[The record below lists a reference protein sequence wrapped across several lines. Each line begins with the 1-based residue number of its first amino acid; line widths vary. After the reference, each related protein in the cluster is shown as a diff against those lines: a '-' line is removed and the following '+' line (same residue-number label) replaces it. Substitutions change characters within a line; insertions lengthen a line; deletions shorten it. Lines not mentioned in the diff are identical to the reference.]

1 MLTLNHF
8 RDKFGCYRFN
18 VGAIGKVGVCHDR
31 RRVAVDEND
40 AVSLF
45 AQHLAGLRTR
55 IIEFACLPDDDG
67 ARPYDEN
74 GLEICTL
81 RQGEVPVLVGLEYTK
96 KGIENKRSTLLDCE
110 RESAYTQT
118 GSSQQTHTIS
128 PQFEFGK
135 GSIVLPAFARTVIV
149 VLLLFTATLLHA
161 QSFVSP
167 HFRLEQLAP
176 RVYAAIAK
184 DEGGAGSNS
193 GLVDL
198 GDKTVV
204 FDSFLSPAAAKDLLK
219 AVDALGL
226 HPVEY
231 VVNSHFHNDHIR
243 GNQVFAANVTIISTA
258 KTRASIERVEPKQI
272 TWEIQNAQQLI
283 LDTETALADEPT
295 IIGRRDLQIM
305 LAYYRTI
312 SESHAQLRTRLPN
325 QTFTDRISLHGT
337 ARSVDI
343 IAMDGGH
350 TSGDC
355 VMILPDEHIAFVGD
369 LVSVGMH
376 PYLADGRTDDWVS
389 SLTAL
394 EKLPVGV
401 LVPGHGT
408 VGQRA
413 EISLMKEYLQ
423 SIRQAV
429 SEMIISDKPESEASA
444 QPIPPLF
451 ETWAHRAYF
460 SQNIR
465 TLLHETISGTAG
477 R

>member
-1 MLTLNHF
+1 
-8 RDKFGCYRFN
+8 
-18 VGAIGKVGVCHDR
+18 
-31 RRVAVDEND
+31 
-40 AVSLF
+40 VSPGF
-45 AQHLAGLRTR
+45 TR
-55 IIEFACLPDDDG
+55 ITF
-67 ARPYDEN
+67 
-74 GLEICTL
+74 
-81 RQGEVPVLVGLEYTK
+81 
-96 KGIENKRSTLLDCE
+96 
-110 RESAYTQT
+110 
-118 GSSQQTHTIS
+118 
-128 PQFEFGK
+128 FF
-135 GSIVLPAFARTVIV
+135 
-149 VLLLFTATLLHA
+149 LLLVASFEADA

-176 RVYAAIAK
+176 GAYAAIAT
-184 DEGGAGSNS
+184 DDGGAGANA
-193 GLVDL
+193 GIVDL
-198 GDKTVV
+198 GDRTVI
-204 FDSFLSPAAAKDLLK
+204 FDSFLSPAAARDLLR

-226 HPVEY
+226 HPISD

-243 GNQVFAANVTIISTA
+243 GNQVFAPTVTIISTV
-258 KTRASIERVEPKQI
+258 KTRSSIEQVEPRQI

-283 LDTETALADEPT
+283 LDTQSALADETT
-295 IIGRRDLQIM
+295 IIGRRDLQMM

-312 SESHAQLRTRLPN
+312 VASHAQLRTRLPN
-325 QTFTDRISLHGT
+325 QTFADRITLHGT

-343 IAMDGGH
+343 IAMEGGH

-369 LVSVGMH
+369 LVAVGMH
-376 PYLADGRTDDWVS
+376 PYLADGRTDDWLA

-408 VGQRA
+408 VGARA

-423 SIRQAV
+423 ALRQIV
-429 SEMIISDKPESEASA
+429 SEMITGNRTESSA
-444 QPIPPLF
+444 ATEPIPSLF
-451 ETWAHRAYF
+451 ESWNHRAYF